1 MDEGLKSKSVSE
13 KELTRKIVSFDDVCI
28 FPKKS
33 PPCFDKAKCPEWPI
47 LAHLSKAWVKEIQ
60 VWFTYLFAGGVPV
73 IGFLLEKRWTE
84 IKGEKT
90 EAENGWSWQ
99 KQKGCHD
106 DRGKQIVRI

>member
-1 MDEGLKSKSVSE
+1 MYVS
-13 KELTRKIVSFDDVCI
+13 

-106 DRGKQIVRI
+106 DRGKQIVRMF